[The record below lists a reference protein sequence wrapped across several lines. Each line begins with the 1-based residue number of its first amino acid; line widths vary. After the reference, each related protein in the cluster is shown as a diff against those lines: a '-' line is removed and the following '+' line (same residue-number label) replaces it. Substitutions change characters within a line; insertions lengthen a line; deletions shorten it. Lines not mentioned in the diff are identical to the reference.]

1 MAGDG
6 LRLLALPLLVFRI
19 TGSALSTS
27 VTLVCEVVPFGLFS
41 LVGGSLADRLDRRRL
56 MISADFARFAIMAT
70 FALAFWKGVLSLPEL
85 YFGLVLVSLCAA
97 VFMGGQS
104 SSIPFL
110 LGKDR
115 ATEATAALIA
125 AESTSNMIT
134 PVLGGMLL
142 SIFGPLAALLIN
154 AGTYLLSQ
162 FSLSRIT
169 TLGPEH
175 VGGLPS
181 LREIVS
187 DVALGFRT
195 LFKDRGMRAQSF
207 ASFSLNIFG
216 FGGYS
221 VLVPFLKRDFH
232 ATDQQF
238 GLFLGLSGVG
248 AIVGS
253 LVAGKLANRWPFGRA
268 LTVTYLID
276 ALLFIPVVLTK
287 NMWVAGIFWAI
298 ASAGANFE
306 LTQIIGFR
314 MRVIPEHMV
323 GRVFGAVRVFVL
335 AGIGPGVLAFGYIAD
350 RYGAHPAM
358 AIATAGYLA
367 IALVAVASPAIRNE
381 TR

>member
-6 LRLLALPLLVFRI
+6 LRLLALPLLVFHI

-56 MISADFARFAIMAT
+56 MIATDFMRFTVMAA
-70 FALAFWKGVLSLPEL
+70 FALAFWRGALTLPEL
-85 YFGLVLVSLCAA
+85 YTGLVLVSICAA

-110 LGKDR
+110 VGKAR
-115 ATEATAALIA
+115 ATEATAALMA
-125 AESTSNMIT
+125 AESTSNMVT

-142 SIFGPLAALLIN
+142 AIFGPLAALIIN
-154 AGTYLLSQ
+154 ASTYLLSQ

-181 LREIVS
+181 LREIVA
-187 DVALGFRT
+187 DVRLGFRT
-195 LFKDRGMRAQSF
+195 LFADRGMRAQSI

-238 GLFLGLSGVG
+238 GLFLGISGIG

-253 LVAGKLANRWPFGRA
+253 LLAGKFSGRWPFGRA
-268 LTVTYLID
+268 LTTAYFID
-276 ALLFIPVVLTK
+276 AVLFIPVVLTK
-287 NMWVAGIFWAI
+287 NMWVAGVFWAI
-298 ASAGANFE
+298 ANAGANFE
-306 LTQIIGFR
+306 MTQIIGFR

-335 AGIGPGVLAFGYIAD
+335 AGMGPGVVAFGYIAD

-358 AIATAGYLA
+358 AISAAGYLA
-367 IALVAVASPAIRNE
+367 IALIAIASPAIRNE